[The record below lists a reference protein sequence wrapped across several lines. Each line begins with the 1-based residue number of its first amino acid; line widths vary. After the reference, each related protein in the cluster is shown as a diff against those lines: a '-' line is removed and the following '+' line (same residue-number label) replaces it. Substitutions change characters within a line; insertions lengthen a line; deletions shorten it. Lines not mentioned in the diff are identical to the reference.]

1 MEGLEDGE
9 EEERAAHEEDEGGRR
24 HGAEAD
30 ERLLR
35 RGANDELDLMNE
47 LVSHGAEEGS
57 SVGGNAAYQPD
68 PIPSRVTDVEEVK
81 AISLSPKRPQLLLL
95 SQ

>member
-35 RGANDELDLMNE
+35 RGANDELD
-47 LVSHGAEEGS
+47 
-57 SVGGNAAYQPD
+57 QPD